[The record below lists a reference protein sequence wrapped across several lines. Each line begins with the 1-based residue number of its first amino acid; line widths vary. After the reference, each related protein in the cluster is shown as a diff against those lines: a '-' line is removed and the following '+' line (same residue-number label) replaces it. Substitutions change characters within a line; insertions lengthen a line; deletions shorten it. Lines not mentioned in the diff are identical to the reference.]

1 MGFPFSR
8 RALLAAGLT
17 LPAARAFA
25 FGDSARFI
33 PAVAQHGGKWDTRAS
48 GLRRLAWELQRRTS
62 IEVVLEARALP
73 LSSPRLF
80 EHPFLYLGG
89 DGEIPALKA
98 DEVENLR
105 RYLTFGGFLFA
116 DANDGSDG
124 NGFDQSF
131 RRELARVL
139 PQAPLAQLPSTHV
152 VFKSFFLLDAA
163 PGRVLNKPWV
173 EAASVGRRAAVVYS
187 QNDVM
192 GALNRDDGGTFE
204 FEPVPGGERQREYAT
219 RLAINVVMYAM
230 CLDYKDDAVHLPMIM
245 KRRR

>member
-1 MGFPFSR
+1 MPYSFSR
-8 RALLAAGLT
+8 RMLLAGLT
-17 LPAARAFA
+17 LPAARAFG
-25 FGDSARFI
+25 FGDSSRFI
-33 PAVAQHGGKWDTRAS
+33 PAVAQHAGKWDVRGS

-80 EHPFLYLGG
+80 EHPFLYIGA
-89 DGEIPALKA
+89 DGELPPLKA

-105 RYLTFGGFLFA
+105 RYLTFGGFVFG

-124 NGFDQSF
+124 NGFDLTF
-131 RRELARVL
+131 RQQMARVL

-163 PGRVLNKPWV
+163 PGRLLNKPWL
-173 EAASVGRRAAVVYS
+173 EAAMLGRRAAIIYS
-187 QNDVM
+187 QNDVL

-204 FEPVPGGERQREYAT
+204 FEPTPGGERQREYAT
-219 RLAINVVMYAM
+219 RLAINIVMYSM